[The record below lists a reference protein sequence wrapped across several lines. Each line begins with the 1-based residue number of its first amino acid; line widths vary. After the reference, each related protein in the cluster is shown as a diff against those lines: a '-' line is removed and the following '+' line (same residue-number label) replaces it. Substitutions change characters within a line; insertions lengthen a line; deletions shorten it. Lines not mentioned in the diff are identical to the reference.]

1 MRDRSLVMV
10 SEWMDNG
17 NINEFIR
24 ANRDVNRFEL
34 VRCPH
39 CRLHL
44 IFITLLIA
52 RRCHQRVDVYARSS
66 NGTRRPERSMVLNV
80 NC

>member
-34 VRCPH
+34 VNCPH
-39 CRLHL
+39 CCLHL
-44 IFITLLIA
+44 MFIILLIA
-52 RRCHQRVDVYARSS
+52 RRRHQRVDIYARSS

-80 NC
+80 DW